1 MITVPG
7 AGITGNP
14 AACKVECPYLED
26 TVLVSLWQVAI
37 RIDALPMDPV
47 GFLVLYLKCML

>member
-14 AACKVECPYLED
+14 AACKVECPNLED